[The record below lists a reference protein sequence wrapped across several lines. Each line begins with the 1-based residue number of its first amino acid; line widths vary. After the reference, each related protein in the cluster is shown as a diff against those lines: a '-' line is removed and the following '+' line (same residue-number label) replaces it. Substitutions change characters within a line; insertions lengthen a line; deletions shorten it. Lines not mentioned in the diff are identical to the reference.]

1 MVVHTGVTFVEI
13 RTRTIIHPPILLHV
27 YKNVCFICIL
37 VIHKAPNY
45 VHFQFLGIF
54 LGIIIPIKT
63 QLQHVDACMFICV
76 KSVMQMW
83 LLCVL
88 AALAPTKDKPSLREV
103 QTQAQVQ
110 SWETE
115 LCVGGLAFG
124 WLPGSPA
131 NPQPEPGFQQL
142 PVRFAFRGEICQLQ
156 TQRRC
161 MMQISEIKSKNNDNY
176 SETLWEIFKST

>member
-1 MVVHTGVTFVEI
+1 
-13 RTRTIIHPPILLHV
+13 
-27 YKNVCFICIL
+27 
-37 VIHKAPNY
+37 
-45 VHFQFLGIF
+45 
-54 LGIIIPIKT
+54 
-63 QLQHVDACMFICV
+63 MFICV

-88 AALAPTKDKPSLREV
+88 AALAPREDKPSLREV

-176 SETLWEIFKST
+176 SETLWEIFKSTYILNFRSLCGTSLSPLAVAVSLLIFWLASSSTISIGLLSFIPTSSPVKL